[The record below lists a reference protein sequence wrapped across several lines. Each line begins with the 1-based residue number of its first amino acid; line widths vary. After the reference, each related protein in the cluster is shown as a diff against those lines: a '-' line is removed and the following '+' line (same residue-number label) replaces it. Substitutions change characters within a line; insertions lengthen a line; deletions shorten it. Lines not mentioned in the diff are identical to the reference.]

1 MVSEKIKTY
10 LLVLL
15 PFCILSSISF
25 LSFQVIPVSWYCWK
39 TEYKP
44 LTALQN
50 SIKTPDGYTRVNV
63 SDNSFSKW
71 LRFFPVK
78 SIGGNVLLYNGKEK
92 ANQSAQY
99 AILDIDV
106 GTKDLQQCADAVM
119 RLRAEYLYSQKKYNE
134 IKFNFTN
141 GFECAYS
148 KWIQGYR
155 PKITGNKASWQL
167 SAQPGNTYPIFK
179 QYLNIVFN
187 YAGTA
192 SLEKELKSKNLKDI
206 LPGDVFIKGGHPGHA
221 VIVMD
226 VAINK
231 LNEKIFLLA
240 QSYMPAQ
247 EIHILNNPANPNLS
261 PWYSVSEI
269 TTIVNTPEWTFYTN
283 QLKSFN

>member
-1 MVSEKIKTY
+1 MELNRTKKIP
-10 LLVLL
+10 LVLFS
-15 PFCILSSISF
+15 FCLFYSTISVYT
-25 LSFQVIPVSWYCWK
+25 QNIPLSWYCWK

-50 SIKTPDGYTRVNV
+50 CVKTPNEYEKIAV
-63 SDNSFSKW
+63 SENSFSQW
-71 LRFFPVK
+71 LRFFPIK
-78 SIGGNVLLYNGKEK
+78 SIGGKVLLYNGKEK
-92 ANQSAQY
+92 VNQSAQY

-155 PKITGNKASWQL
+155 PKITGNKASWHL
-167 SAQPGNTYPIFK
+167 SAQPGNTYLIFK
-179 QYLNIVFN
+179 QYLNMVFN

-192 SLEKELKSKNLKDI
+192 SLEKELKSQALQNI
-206 LPGDVFIKGGHPGHA
+206 VPGNVFIKGGHPGHA

-226 VAINK
+226 VATNRQ
-231 LNEKIFLLA
+231 NEKIFLLA

-247 EIHILNNPANPNLS
+247 EIHILKNPTNTKLS
-261 PWYSVSEI
+261 PWYSISEI
-269 TTIVNTPEWTFYTN
+269 TTIVNTPEWTFYSN
-283 QLKSFN
+283 QLKKF